1 MMPDAFTF
9 DTLVWD
15 WPIAVY
21 LLLVGISAGMVTI
34 SMLLKHV
41 VPVEYHG
48 GNRVI
53 KATAIVAPLTV
64 ILGLVILIFH
74 LTKPVTFWYLM
85 VFYNPTSIMSLG
97 VMLFQVYFIV
107 MLLWLIT
114 LYHSAW
120 LTHLESVWHR
130 PALAAQARKL
140 TAMIVNKAVVIE
152 NLLLALA
159 ILLGCYTGFLLSA
172 LKSFPLLNNP
182 VLPVLFLVSGTTS
195 GIAVMLLAS
204 TWGRNSSEDSRSLHF
219 IHRVE
224 TPVVYAELFL
234 LFAFFIGLLLGGGQ
248 KVVAAQTALSG
259 FWGGV
264 FWIGVMGIGIVIPL
278 VANRVRKPSAH
289 SGKGQVMALAIMS
302 LFGVFLLR
310 LFVLYAG
317 QMTVA

>member
-1 MMPDAFTF
+1 MHNAFTF

-21 LLLVGISAGMVTI
+21 LLLVGISAGMVSL
-34 SMLLKHV
+34 SMLLRHY
-41 VPVEYHG
+41 VPSEYRG
-48 GNRVI
+48 SNRVI

-74 LTKPVTFWYLM
+74 LTRPLTFWYLM

-97 VMLFQVYFIV
+97 VMLFQVYFVV
-107 MLLWLIT
+107 MLLWIIT
-114 LYHSAW
+114 LYHDGW
-120 LTHLESVWHR
+120 LTQLETVWHR
-130 PALAAQARKL
+130 PALAARTRKL
-140 TAMIVNKAVVIE
+140 TTTIIKRAAVIE
-152 NLLLALA
+152 NLLLILA

-204 TWGRNSSEDSRSLHF
+204 AWGRNTSGHSRSLHF

-224 TPVVYAELFL
+224 TPVVYVELFL

-264 FWIGVMGIGIVIPL
+264 FWIGIIGIGIVIPFI
-278 VANRVRKPSAH
+278 ANQIRKPSVH
-289 SGKGQVMALAIMS
+289 SGKGQLITLAAMS

>member
-1 MMPDAFTF
+1 MHNAFTF

-21 LLLVGISAGMVTI
+21 LLLVGISAGMVSL
-34 SMLLKHV
+34 SMILRHY
-41 VPVEYHG
+41 VPSEYRG
-48 GNRVI
+48 SNLVI
-53 KATAIVAPLTV
+53 KTTAIVAPLAV
-64 ILGLVILIFH
+64 ILGLGILIFH
-74 LTKPVTFWYLM
+74 LTKPFTFWYLM

-97 VMLFQVYFIV
+97 VMLFQVYFVV

-114 LYHSAW
+114 LYHDTW
-120 LTHLESVWHR
+120 LTQLETVWHR
-130 PALAAQARKL
+130 PALAARARQL
-140 TAMIVNKAVVIE
+140 TAVIVKQAAVIE
-152 NLLLALA
+152 NLLLVLA
-159 ILLGCYTGFLLSA
+159 VLLGCYTGFLLSA

-204 TWGRNSSEDSRSLHF
+204 AWGRNTSEHSRSLHF
-219 IHRVE
+219 IHCVE

-234 LFAFFIGLLLGGGQ
+234 LFAFFVGLLLGGGQ

-264 FWIGVMGIGIVIPL
+264 FWIGIIGIGIVIPAI
-278 VANRVRKPSAH
+278 ANRVRKPSSH
-289 SGKGQVMALAIMS
+289 SGKGQVITLAVMS

>member
-1 MMPDAFTF
+1 MHNAFTF

-21 LLLVGISAGMVTI
+21 LLLVGISAGMVTL
-34 SMLLKHV
+34 SMLLRRY
-41 VPVEYHG
+41 VPSEYHG
-48 GNRVI
+48 SNRFI
-53 KATAIVAPLTV
+53 KATAIVAPLAV
-64 ILGLVILIFH
+64 ILGLAILIFH
-74 LTKPVTFWYLM
+74 LTQPLTFWYLM

-97 VMLFQVYFIV
+97 VMLFQVYFVV

-114 LYHSAW
+114 LYHDGW
-120 LTHLESVWHR
+120 LMQLETVWYR
-130 PALAAQARKL
+130 PALAAKARKV
-140 TAMIVNKAVVIE
+140 AAAIVSKSALIE
-152 NLLLALA
+152 NLLLVLA

-204 TWGRNSSEDSRSLHF
+204 AWGSTTSSHSRSLHF
-219 IHRVE
+219 LHRVE

-264 FWIGVMGIGIVIPL
+264 FWIGIIGIGIVIPAI
-278 VANRVRKPSAH
+278 ANRVRKPSAH
-289 SGKGQVMALAIMS
+289 SGKRQLITLAVMS

>member
-1 MMPDAFTF
+1 MHNAFTF

-21 LLLVGISAGMVTI
+21 LLLVGISAGMVTL
-34 SMLLKHV
+34 SMLLRRY
-41 VPVEYHG
+41 VPSEYHG
-48 GNRVI
+48 SNRVI
-53 KATAIVAPLTV
+53 KATAIVAPLAV

-74 LTKPVTFWYLM
+74 LTQPLTFWYLM
-85 VFYNPTSIMSLG
+85 IFYNPTSIMSLG
-97 VMLFQVYFIV
+97 VMLFQVYFVV

-114 LYHSAW
+114 LYHDGW
-120 LTHLESVWHR
+120 LTQLEAVWHR
-130 PALAAQARKL
+130 PALAAQARKVAA
-140 TAMIVNKAVVIE
+140 TIVNKAALIE
-152 NLLLALA
+152 NLLLVLA

-204 TWGRNSSEDSRSLHF
+204 AWGRQTSGDSRSLHF

-234 LFAFFIGLLLGGGQ
+234 LLAFFVGLLLGGGQ

-259 FWGGV
+259 FWGSV
-264 FWIGVMGIGIVIPL
+264 FWIGVIGIGIVIPSII
-278 VANRVRKPSAH
+278 NRVRKSSAH
-289 SGKGQVMALAIMS
+289 SGKGQVITLAVMS

>member
-1 MMPDAFTF
+1 MHSAFTF

-21 LLLVGISAGMVTI
+21 LLLVGISAGMVSL
-34 SMLLKHV
+34 SMLLRHY
-41 VPVEYHG
+41 VPSEYRG
-48 GNRVI
+48 SNLVI
-53 KATAIVAPLTV
+53 KATAIVAPLAV

-74 LTKPVTFWYLM
+74 LTRPLAFWYLM
-85 VFYNPTSIMSLG
+85 IFYNPTSIMSLG
-97 VMLFQVYFIV
+97 VMLFQVYFVV
-107 MLLWLIT
+107 MLLWIIT
-114 LYHSAW
+114 LYHDGW
-120 LTHLESVWHR
+120 LTQLETVWHR
-130 PALAAQARKL
+130 PALAARARKL
-140 TAMIVNKAVVIE
+140 TAMIVKKSTVIE
-152 NLLLALA
+152 NLLLVLA

-195 GIAVMLLAS
+195 GIAVMLLVSA
-204 TWGRNSSEDSRSLHF
+204 WGRNTSGHSHSLHF

-264 FWIGVMGIGIVIPL
+264 FWIGIIGIGIVIPFI
-278 VANRVRKPSAH
+278 ANQVRKPSTH
-289 SGKGQVMALAIMS
+289 SGKAQLITLAAMS

>member
-1 MMPDAFTF
+1 
-9 DTLVWD
+9 
-15 WPIAVY
+15 
-21 LLLVGISAGMVTI
+21 
-34 SMLLKHV
+34 
-41 VPVEYHG
+41 
-48 GNRVI
+48 
-53 KATAIVAPLTV
+53 
-64 ILGLVILIFH
+64 
-74 LTKPVTFWYLM
+74 
-85 VFYNPTSIMSLG
+85 
-97 VMLFQVYFIV
+97 
-107 MLLWLIT
+107 
-114 LYHSAW
+114 
-120 LTHLESVWHR
+120 
-130 PALAAQARKL
+130 
-140 TAMIVNKAVVIE
+140 MIVKKAAVIE
-152 NLLLALA
+152 NLLLVLA

-204 TWGRNSSEDSRSLHF
+204 AWGRNTSVHSRSLHF

-224 TPVVYAELFL
+224 TPVVYVELFL

-264 FWIGVMGIGIVIPL
+264 FWIGIIGIGIVIPFI
-278 VANRVRKPSAH
+278 ANQVRKPSTH
-289 SGKGQVMALAIMS
+289 SGKGQLITLAAMS

>member
-1 MMPDAFTF
+1 MHNAFTF

-21 LLLVGISAGMVTI
+21 LLLVGISAGMVSL
-34 SMLLKHV
+34 SMLLRHY
-41 VPVEYHG
+41 VPSEYRG
-48 GNRVI
+48 SNRVI
-53 KATAIVAPLTV
+53 KATAIVAPLAV

-74 LTKPVTFWYLM
+74 LTRPLTFWYLM

-97 VMLFQVYFIV
+97 VMLFQVYFVV
-107 MLLWLIT
+107 MLLWIIT
-114 LYHSAW
+114 LYHDGW
-120 LTHLESVWHR
+120 LTQLETVWHR
-130 PALAAQARKL
+130 PALAARARKL
-140 TAMIVNKAVVIE
+140 TAMIVKRAAVIE
-152 NLLLALA
+152 NLLLVLA

-204 TWGRNSSEDSRSLHF
+204 AWGRNTSGHSRSLHF

-259 FWGGV
+259 FWGSV
-264 FWIGVMGIGIVIPL
+264 FWIGIIGIGIVIPFI
-278 VANRVRKPSAH
+278 ANQVRKHSAH
-289 SGKGQVMALAIMS
+289 SGKGQLITLAAMS

>member
-1 MMPDAFTF
+1 MHNAFTF
-9 DTLVWD
+9 DTLIWD

-21 LLLVGISAGMVTI
+21 LLLVGISAGMVSLSI
-34 SMLLKHV
+34 LLRHY
-41 VPVEYHG
+41 VPSEYRG
-48 GNRVI
+48 SNLVI
-53 KATAIVAPLTV
+53 KATAIVAPLAV

-74 LTKPVTFWYLM
+74 LTRPLAFWYLM

-97 VMLFQVYFIV
+97 VILFQVYFVV
-107 MLLWLIT
+107 MLLWIIT
-114 LYHSAW
+114 LYHEGW
-120 LTHLESVWHR
+120 LTHLETAWHR
-130 PALAAQARKL
+130 PVLAARARKL
-140 TAMIVNKAVVIE
+140 TAMIVKKAAVIE
-152 NLLLALA
+152 NLLLVLA

-204 TWGRNSSEDSRSLHF
+204 ASSRNTSGHPRSLHF

-264 FWIGVMGIGIVIPL
+264 FWIGIIGIGIVIPFI
-278 VANRVRKPSAH
+278 ANRVRKPSSH
-289 SGKGQVMALAIMS
+289 SGKGQVVTLAVMS

>member
-1 MMPDAFTF
+1 MHNAFTF

-21 LLLVGISAGMVTI
+21 LLLVGISAGMVTL
-34 SMLLKHV
+34 SMLLRRY
-41 VPVEYHG
+41 VPSEYHG
-48 GNRVI
+48 SNRLI
-53 KATAIVAPLTV
+53 KATAIVAPLAV
-64 ILGLVILIFH
+64 ILGLAILIFH
-74 LTKPVTFWYLM
+74 LTQPLTFWYLM

-97 VMLFQVYFIV
+97 VMLFQVYFVV

-114 LYHSAW
+114 LYHDGW
-120 LTHLESVWHR
+120 LMQLEAVWQR
-130 PALAAQARKL
+130 PALAAKARKVV
-140 TAMIVNKAVVIE
+140 AAIVSKAALIE
-152 NLLLALA
+152 NLLLVLA

-204 TWGRNSSEDSRSLHF
+204 AWGSTTSSHSRSLHF
-219 IHRVE
+219 LHRVE

-264 FWIGVMGIGIVIPL
+264 FWIGIIGIGIVIPAI
-278 VANRVRKPSAH
+278 ANRVRKPSAH
-289 SGKGQVMALAIMS
+289 SGKRQLITLAVMS

>member
-1 MMPDAFTF
+1 MHNAFTF

-21 LLLVGISAGMVTI
+21 LLLVGISAGMVSL
-34 SMLLKHV
+34 SMLLRHY
-41 VPVEYHG
+41 VPSEYRG
-48 GNRVI
+48 SNRII
-53 KATAIVAPLTV
+53 KATAIVAPLAV

-74 LTKPVTFWYLM
+74 LTRPLTFWYLM

-97 VMLFQVYFIV
+97 VMLFQVYFVV
-107 MLLWLIT
+107 MLLWIIT
-114 LYHSAW
+114 LYHDGW
-120 LTHLESVWHR
+120 LTQLETVWHR
-130 PALAAQARKL
+130 PALAARARKL
-140 TAMIVNKAVVIE
+140 TAMIVKRAAVIE
-152 NLLLALA
+152 NLLLVLA

-172 LKSFPLLNNP
+172 LKSFPMLNNP

-204 TWGRNSSEDSRSLHF
+204 AWGRNTSGHSRSLHF

-234 LFAFFIGLLLGGGQ
+234 LFAFFIGLLLGGEQ

-264 FWIGVMGIGIVIPL
+264 FWIGIIGIGIVIPFI
-278 VANRVRKPSAH
+278 ANQVRKPSAH
-289 SGKGQVMALAIMS
+289 PGKGQLITLATMS

>member
-1 MMPDAFTF
+1 MYNAFTF

-21 LLLVGISAGMVTI
+21 LLLVGISAGMVSL
-34 SMLLKHV
+34 SMLLRHY
-41 VPVEYHG
+41 VPSEYRG
-48 GNRVI
+48 SNRVI
-53 KATAIVAPLTV
+53 KATAIVAPLAV

-74 LTKPVTFWYLM
+74 LTRPLTFWYLM

-97 VMLFQVYFIV
+97 VMLFQVYFVV
-107 MLLWLIT
+107 MLLWIIT
-114 LYHSAW
+114 LYHDGW
-120 LTHLESVWHR
+120 LTQLETVWHR
-130 PALAAQARKL
+130 PALAARARKL
-140 TAMIVNKAVVIE
+140 TATIVKSAAVIE
-152 NLLLALA
+152 NLLLVLA

-204 TWGRNSSEDSRSLHF
+204 AWGRNTSGHSRSLHF

-234 LFAFFIGLLLGGGQ
+234 LFAFFVGLLLGGGQ

-264 FWIGVMGIGIVIPL
+264 FWIGIIGIGIVIPFI
-278 VANRVRKPSAH
+278 ANQVRKPSVH
-289 SGKGQVMALAIMS
+289 SGKGQLITLAAMS

>member
-1 MMPDAFTF
+1 MHNAFTF

-21 LLLVGISAGMVTI
+21 LLLVGISAGMVTL
-34 SMLLKHV
+34 SMLLGRY
-41 VPVEYHG
+41 VPSEYHG
-48 GNRVI
+48 SNRLI
-53 KATAIVAPLTV
+53 KATAIVAPLAV
-64 ILGLVILIFH
+64 ILGLAILIFH
-74 LTKPVTFWYLM
+74 LTQPLTFWYLM

-97 VMLFQVYFIV
+97 VMLFQVYFVV

-114 LYHSAW
+114 LYHDGW
-120 LTHLESVWHR
+120 LMQLEAVWHQ
-130 PALAAQARKL
+130 PALAAKARKV
-140 TAMIVNKAVVIE
+140 AAAIVSKAALIE
-152 NLLLALA
+152 NLLLVLA

-204 TWGRNSSEDSRSLHF
+204 AWGSTTSSHSRSLHF
-219 IHRVE
+219 LHRVE

-264 FWIGVMGIGIVIPL
+264 FWIGIIGIGIVIPAI
-278 VANRVRKPSAH
+278 ANRVRKPSAH
-289 SGKGQVMALAIMS
+289 SGKRQLITLAVMS

>member
-1 MMPDAFTF
+1 MHNAFTF

-21 LLLVGISAGMVTI
+21 LLLVGISAGMVSLSI
-34 SMLLKHV
+34 LLRHY
-41 VPVEYHG
+41 VPSEYHG
-48 GNRVI
+48 SNLVI
-53 KATAIVAPLTV
+53 KATAIVAPLAV

-74 LTKPVTFWYLM
+74 LTRPLAFWYLM
-85 VFYNPTSIMSLG
+85 IFYNPTSIMSLG
-97 VMLFQVYFIV
+97 VMLFQVYFVV
-107 MLLWLIT
+107 MLLWIIT
-114 LYHSAW
+114 LYHDGW
-120 LTHLESVWHR
+120 LTQLETVWHR
-130 PALAAQARKL
+130 PALAARARKL
-140 TAMIVNKAVVIE
+140 TAMIVKKTAMIE
-152 NLLLALA
+152 NLLLVLA

-204 TWGRNSSEDSRSLHF
+204 AWGRNTSEHSHSLHF

-224 TPVVYAELFL
+224 TPVMYAELFL

-264 FWIGVMGIGIVIPL
+264 FWIGIIGIGIVIPFI
-278 VANRVRKPSAH
+278 ANQVRKPSTH
-289 SGKGQVMALAIMS
+289 SGKGQLITLAAMS

>member
-1 MMPDAFTF
+1 MHNAFTS

-21 LLLVGISAGMVTI
+21 LLLVGISAGMVTL
-34 SMLLKHV
+34 SMLLRHC
-41 VPVEYHG
+41 VPSEYHG
-48 GNRVI
+48 SNRLI
-53 KATAIVAPLTV
+53 KATAIVAPLAV
-64 ILGLVILIFH
+64 ILGLAILIFH
-74 LTKPVTFWYLM
+74 LTQPLTFWYLM

-97 VMLFQVYFIV
+97 VMLFQVYFVV

-114 LYHSAW
+114 LYHDGW
-120 LTHLESVWHR
+120 LMQLEAIWHR
-130 PALAAQARKL
+130 PALVAQARKL
-140 TAMIVNKAVVIE
+140 AAMIVNKAAIIE
-152 NLLLALA
+152 NLLLVLA

-182 VLPVLFLVSGTTS
+182 VLPVLFLASGTTS

-204 TWGRNSSEDSRSLHF
+204 AWGSTTSSHSRSLHF

-264 FWIGVMGIGIVIPL
+264 FWIGIIGIGIVIPSI
-278 VANRVRKPSAH
+278 ANRVRKPSVHA
-289 SGKGQVMALAIMS
+289 GKGQLITLAVMS

>member
-1 MMPDAFTF
+1 MHNAFTF

-21 LLLVGISAGMVTI
+21 LLLVGISAGMVSL
-34 SMLLKHV
+34 SMLLRHY
-41 VPVEYHG
+41 VPSEYRG
-48 GNRVI
+48 SNCVI
-53 KATAIVAPLTV
+53 KATAIVAPLAV

-74 LTKPVTFWYLM
+74 LTRPLTFWYLM

-97 VMLFQVYFIV
+97 VMLFQVYFVV
-107 MLLWLIT
+107 MLLWIIT
-114 LYHSAW
+114 LYHDGW
-120 LTHLESVWHR
+120 LTQLETVWHR

-140 TAMIVNKAVVIE
+140 TATIVKRAAVIE
-152 NLLLALA
+152 NLLLVLA

-204 TWGRNSSEDSRSLHF
+204 AWGRNTSGHSRSLHF

-264 FWIGVMGIGIVIPL
+264 FWIGIIGIGIVIPFI
-278 VANRVRKPSAH
+278 ANQVRKPSAH
-289 SGKGQVMALAIMS
+289 SGKGQLITLAVMS

>member
-1 MMPDAFTF
+1 MHNAFTF

-21 LLLVGISAGMVTI
+21 LLLVGISAGMVSL
-34 SMLLKHV
+34 SMLLRHY
-41 VPVEYHG
+41 VPSEYRG
-48 GNRVI
+48 SNRVI
-53 KATAIVAPLTV
+53 KATAIVAPLAV

-74 LTKPVTFWYLM
+74 LTRPLTFWYLM

-97 VMLFQVYFIV
+97 VMLFQVYFVV
-107 MLLWLIT
+107 MLLWIIT
-114 LYHSAW
+114 LYHDGW
-120 LTHLESVWHR
+120 LTQLETVWHR

-140 TAMIVNKAVVIE
+140 TATIVKRAAVIE
-152 NLLLALA
+152 NLLLVLA

-204 TWGRNSSEDSRSLHF
+204 AWGRNTSGHSRSLHF

-234 LFAFFIGLLLGGGQ
+234 LFAFFVGLLLGGGQ

-264 FWIGVMGIGIVIPL
+264 FWIGIIGIGIVIPFI
-278 VANRVRKPSAH
+278 ANQVRKPSVH
-289 SGKGQVMALAIMS
+289 SGKGQLMTLAAMS

>member
-1 MMPDAFTF
+1 MHNAFTF

-15 WPIAVY
+15 WPIAIY
-21 LLLVGISAGMVTI
+21 LLLVGISAGMVSL
-34 SMLLKHV
+34 SMLLRHY
-41 VPVEYHG
+41 VPSEYRG
-48 GNRVI
+48 SNRVI
-53 KATAIVAPLTV
+53 KATAIVAPLAV

-74 LTKPVTFWYLM
+74 LTRPLAFWYLM
-85 VFYNPTSIMSLG
+85 IFYNPTSIMSLG
-97 VMLFQVYFIV
+97 VMLFQVYFVV
-107 MLLWLIT
+107 MLLWIIT
-114 LYHSAW
+114 LYHDGW
-120 LTHLESVWHR
+120 LTQLETVWHR
-130 PALAAQARKL
+130 PALAARARKL
-140 TAMIVNKAVVIE
+140 TAMIVKKSTVIE
-152 NLLLALA
+152 NLLLVLA

-204 TWGRNSSEDSRSLHF
+204 AWGRNTSGHSHSLHF

-264 FWIGVMGIGIVIPL
+264 FWIGIIGIGIVIPFI
-278 VANRVRKPSAH
+278 ANQVRKPSTH
-289 SGKGQVMALAIMS
+289 SGKGQLITLATMS

>member
-1 MMPDAFTF
+1 MHNAFTF

-21 LLLVGISAGMVTI
+21 LLLVGISAGMV
-34 SMLLKHV
+34 SLSLLLRHY
-41 VPVEYHG
+41 VPIEYNG
-48 GNRVI
+48 SNRMI
-53 KATAIVAPLTV
+53 KATAIVAPLAV
-64 ILGLVILIFH
+64 IFGLVILIFH
-74 LTKPVTFWYLM
+74 LTKPLTFWYLM

-114 LYHSAW
+114 LYHDVW
-120 LTHLESVWHR
+120 LTQLETVWHR
-130 PALAAQARKL
+130 PALTVRARKL
-140 TAMIVNKAVVIE
+140 AAIIVKNAAVIE
-152 NLLLALA
+152 NLLLILA
-159 ILLGCYTGFLLSA
+159 VLLGCYTGFLLSA

-204 TWGRNSSEDSRSLHF
+204 AWGRHTSGNSLSLHF

-234 LFAFFIGLLLGGGQ
+234 LLAFFVGLLLGGGQ
-248 KVVAAQTALSG
+248 KVIAAQTALSG
-259 FWGGV
+259 FWGNI
-264 FWIGVMGIGIVIPL
+264 FWIGIIGIGIVIPSI
-278 VANRVRKPSAH
+278 VNRVRKPSAH
-289 SGKGQVMALAIMS
+289 SGKGQVIILAVMS

>member
-1 MMPDAFTF
+1 MHNAFTF

-21 LLLVGISAGMVTI
+21 LLLVGISAGMVSL
-34 SMLLKHV
+34 SMLLRHY
-41 VPVEYHG
+41 VPSEYRG
-48 GNRVI
+48 SNRII
-53 KATAIVAPLTV
+53 KATAIVAPLAV

-74 LTKPVTFWYLM
+74 LTRPLTFWYLM

-97 VMLFQVYFIV
+97 VMLFQVYFVV
-107 MLLWLIT
+107 MLLWIIT
-114 LYHSAW
+114 LYHDGW
-120 LTHLESVWHR
+120 LTQLEAVWHR
-130 PALAAQARKL
+130 PALAAKARKL
-140 TAMIVNKAVVIE
+140 AAMIVKRAAVIE
-152 NLLLALA
+152 NLLLVLA

-172 LKSFPLLNNP
+172 LKSFPMLNNP

-204 TWGRNSSEDSRSLHF
+204 AWGRNTSGHSRSLHF

-264 FWIGVMGIGIVIPL
+264 FWIGIIGIGIVIPFI
-278 VANRVRKPSAH
+278 ANQVRKPSVH
-289 SGKGQVMALAIMS
+289 SGKGQLMTLAAMS

>member
-1 MMPDAFTF
+1 MHNAFTF

-21 LLLVGISAGMVTI
+21 LLLVGISSGMV
-34 SMLLKHV
+34 SLSLLLRHY
-41 VPVEYHG
+41 VPTEYHG
-48 GNRVI
+48 SNRVI
-53 KATAIVAPLTV
+53 KATAIVAPLAV

-74 LTKPVTFWYLM
+74 LTKPLTFWYLM

-97 VMLFQVYFIV
+97 VMLFQVYFVV

-114 LYHSAW
+114 LYHDVW
-120 LTHLESVWHR
+120 LTQLETVWHR
-130 PALAAQARKL
+130 PALAARARRL
-140 TAMIVNKAVVIE
+140 TAIIVKNAAVIE
-152 NLLLALA
+152 NLLLVLA

-195 GIAVMLLAS
+195 GIAVILLAS
-204 TWGRNSSEDSRSLHF
+204 AWGRHTSGNSLSLHF

-234 LFAFFIGLLLGGGQ
+234 LLAFFVGLLLGGGQ

-259 FWGGV
+259 FWGSV
-264 FWIGVMGIGIVIPL
+264 FWIGIIGIGIVIPSI
-278 VANRVRKPSAH
+278 ANRVRKPSAH
-289 SGKGQVMALAIMS
+289 SGKGQVITLAVMS

>member
-1 MMPDAFTF
+1 MHNAFTF

-21 LLLVGISAGMVTI
+21 LLLVGISAGMV
-34 SMLLKHV
+34 SLSLLIRHY
-41 VPVEYHG
+41 VPTEYHG
-48 GNRVI
+48 SNRVI
-53 KATAIVAPLTV
+53 KATAIVAPLAV
-64 ILGLVILIFH
+64 ILGLGILILH
-74 LTKPVTFWYLM
+74 LTKPFTFWYLM

-97 VMLFQVYFIV
+97 VMLFQVYFVV

-114 LYHSAW
+114 LYHDGW
-120 LTHLESVWHR
+120 LTQLETVWHQ
-130 PALAAQARKL
+130 PALAARARKL
-140 TAMIVNKAVVIE
+140 TAMIVKKAAVIE
-152 NLLLALA
+152 NVLLVLAV
-159 ILLGCYTGFLLSA
+159 LLGCYTGFLLSA

-204 TWGRNSSEDSRSLHF
+204 AWGRNTSGNSRSLHF

-264 FWIGVMGIGIVIPL
+264 FWIGIIGIGIVIPAI
-278 VANRVRKPSAH
+278 ANRVRKPSAH
-289 SGKGQVMALAIMS
+289 SGKGQLITLAIMS

>member
-1 MMPDAFTF
+1 MHNAFTF

-21 LLLVGISAGMVTI
+21 LLLVGISAGMVSL
-34 SMLLKHV
+34 SMLLRHY
-41 VPVEYHG
+41 VPSEYRG
-48 GNRVI
+48 SNRII
-53 KATAIVAPLTV
+53 KATAIVAPLAV

-74 LTKPVTFWYLM
+74 LTRPLTFWYLM

-97 VMLFQVYFIV
+97 VMLFQVYFVV
-107 MLLWLIT
+107 MLLWIIT
-114 LYHSAW
+114 LYHDGW
-120 LTHLESVWHR
+120 LTQLETVWHR
-130 PALAAQARKL
+130 PALAARARKL
-140 TAMIVNKAVVIE
+140 TAMIVNKAAIIE
-152 NLLLALA
+152 NLLLVLA

-204 TWGRNSSEDSRSLHF
+204 AWGRNTSGHSRSLHF

-234 LFAFFIGLLLGGGQ
+234 LFAFFVGLLLGGGQ

-264 FWIGVMGIGIVIPL
+264 FWIGIIGIGIVIPFI
-278 VANRVRKPSAH
+278 ANQVRKPSAH
-289 SGKGQVMALAIMS
+289 PGKGQLITLATMS

>member
-1 MMPDAFTF
+1 MHNAFTF

-21 LLLVGISAGMVTI
+21 LLLVGISAGMVSL
-34 SMLLKHV
+34 SMLLRHY
-41 VPVEYHG
+41 VPSEYRG
-48 GNRVI
+48 SNRVI
-53 KATAIVAPLTV
+53 KATAIVAPLAV

-74 LTKPVTFWYLM
+74 LTRPLTFWYLM

-97 VMLFQVYFIV
+97 VMLFQVYFVV
-107 MLLWLIT
+107 MLLWIIT
-114 LYHSAW
+114 LYHDGW
-120 LTHLESVWHR
+120 LTQLETVWHR
-130 PALAAQARKL
+130 PALAARARKL
-140 TAMIVNKAVVIE
+140 TTTIVKRAAVIE
-152 NLLLALA
+152 NLLLVLA

-204 TWGRNSSEDSRSLHF
+204 AWGRNTSGHSRSLHF

-234 LFAFFIGLLLGGGQ
+234 LFAFFVGLLLGGGQ

-264 FWIGVMGIGIVIPL
+264 FWIGIIGIGIVIPFI
-278 VANRVRKPSAH
+278 ANQVRKPSVH
-289 SGKGQVMALAIMS
+289 SGKGQLITLAAMS

>member
-1 MMPDAFTF
+1 MHNAFTF

-21 LLLVGISAGMVTI
+21 LLLVGISAGMV
-34 SMLLKHV
+34 SLSLLLRHY
-41 VPVEYHG
+41 VPTEYHG
-48 GNRVI
+48 SNRVI
-53 KATAIVAPLTV
+53 KATAFVAPLAV

-74 LTKPVTFWYLM
+74 LTKPFTFWYLM

-97 VMLFQVYFIV
+97 VMLFQVYFVV

-114 LYHSAW
+114 LYHDAW
-120 LTHLESVWHR
+120 LTQLEAVWHR
-130 PALAAQARKL
+130 PVLAARVRKL
-140 TAMIVNKAVVIE
+140 TAMIVKKAAVIE
-152 NLLLALA
+152 NLLLVLA

-204 TWGRNSSEDSRSLHF
+204 AWGRNTPGNSLSLHF

-234 LFAFFIGLLLGGGQ
+234 LLAFFVGLLLGGGQ
-248 KVVAAQTALSG
+248 KVVAAQTALTG
-259 FWGGV
+259 FWGAV
-264 FWIGVMGIGIVIPL
+264 FWIGIIGIGIVIPAI
-278 VANRVRKPSAH
+278 ANQIRKPSAH
-289 SGKGQVMALAIMS
+289 SGKGQLITLAVMS

>member
-1 MMPDAFTF
+1 MHNAFTF

-21 LLLVGISAGMVTI
+21 LLLVGISAGMVTL
-34 SMLLKHV
+34 SMLLRRY
-41 VPVEYHG
+41 VPSEYHG
-48 GNRVI
+48 SNRFI
-53 KATAIVAPLTV
+53 KATAIVAPLAV
-64 ILGLVILIFH
+64 ILGLAILIFH
-74 LTKPVTFWYLM
+74 LTQPLTFWYLM

-97 VMLFQVYFIV
+97 VMLFQVYFVV

-114 LYHSAW
+114 LYHDGW
-120 LTHLESVWHR
+120 LMQLEAVWHR
-130 PALAAQARKL
+130 PALAAKARKV
-140 TAMIVNKAVVIE
+140 AAAIVSKAALIE
-152 NLLLALA
+152 NLLLVLA

-204 TWGRNSSEDSRSLHF
+204 AWGSTTSSHSRSLHF
-219 IHRVE
+219 LHRVE

-264 FWIGVMGIGIVIPL
+264 FWIGIIGIGIVIPAI
-278 VANRVRKPSAH
+278 ANRVRKPSAH
-289 SGKGQVMALAIMS
+289 SGKRQLITLAVMS

>member
-1 MMPDAFTF
+1 MHNAFTF

-21 LLLVGISAGMVTI
+21 LLLVGISAGMVSLSI
-34 SMLLKHV
+34 LLRHY
-41 VPVEYHG
+41 VPSEYHG
-48 GNRVI
+48 SNRII
-53 KATAIVAPLTV
+53 KATAIVAPLAV
-64 ILGLVILIFH
+64 ILGLAILIFH
-74 LTKPVTFWYLM
+74 LTQPLTFWYLM

-97 VMLFQVYFIV
+97 VMLFQVYFVV
-107 MLLWLIT
+107 MLLWIIT
-114 LYHSAW
+114 LYHDGW
-120 LTHLESVWHR
+120 LTQLETVWHR
-130 PALAAQARKL
+130 PALAAKSRKL
-140 TAMIVNKAVVIE
+140 AAMIVKRAAVIE
-152 NLLLALA
+152 NLLLVLA

-204 TWGRNSSEDSRSLHF
+204 AWGRNTSRHSRSLHF

-264 FWIGVMGIGIVIPL
+264 FWIGIIGIGIVIPFI
-278 VANRVRKPSAH
+278 ANQVRKPSVH
-289 SGKGQVMALAIMS
+289 SGKGQLMTLAAMS